1 MKKIVLCSALSLL
14 SAAGFAQQ
22 ETARVVS
29 VTPVMQQVSVP
40 LQVCSNET
48 VMTAPQKSG
57 AGAAMGA
64 IAGGAMGN
72 SVGGGNGRA
81 AATMIGIIGGA
92 ILGDNIE
99 GADAPR
105 AQNVQRCSTQYIM
118 ENKISGYH
126 VIYEFGGKQY
136 SVQMP
141 YDPGTTIKLQ
151 LTPISAAPANT
162 VVAAAPMQVQP
173 YAVAVQR
180 DPSLVIRP
188 SLYVDYSYGGY
199 GRHGWR

>member
-1 MKKIVLCSALSLL
+1 MKKTVLFSALSLL
-14 SAAGFAQQ
+14 CAAGFAQQ
-22 ETARVVS
+22 ETARVIS

-40 LQVCSNET
+40 RQVCSNET

-72 SVGGGNGRA
+72 AVGGGNGRA

-92 ILGDNIE
+92 ILGDKVE
-99 GADAPR
+99 GSDAPQ
-105 AQNVQRCSTQYIM
+105 AQNVQRCSTQYIL
-118 ENKISGYH
+118 ENRISSYH

-136 SVQMP
+136 NVQMP
-141 YDPGTTIKLQ
+141 YDPGATIKLQ

-162 VVAAAPMQVQP
+162 VTAAAPVQAYP
-173 YAVAVQR
+173 VAVQR
-180 DPSLVIRP
+180 EPTFVVRP

>member
-1 MKKIVLCSALSLL
+1 MKKTVLIYALSLL
-14 SAAGFAQQ
+14 CVAGFAQQ

-29 VTPVMQQVSVP
+29 VTPVMQQVSTP
-40 LQVCSNET
+40 RQVCSNET
-48 VMTAPQKSG
+48 VMSAPQKSG

-64 IAGGAMGN
+64 IAGGAVGN
-72 SVGGGNGRA
+72 SVGGGTGRT

-99 GADAPR
+99 GGDAPR
-105 AQNVQRCSTQYIM
+105 AQTVQRCSTQYIM
-118 ENKISGYH
+118 ENRISGYH

-141 YDPGTTIKLQ
+141 YDPGPTIKLQ
-151 LTPISAAPANT
+151 LTPISAAPSNT
-162 VVAAAPMQVQP
+162 VVAEAAPQVYP
-173 YAVAVQR
+173 VAMQR
-180 DPSLVIRP
+180 DPALVIRP

-199 GRHGWR
+199 GRRGWR